1 MARPSA
7 AMAEKQPSVSNET
20 TTKQRIVVAG
30 LGRTGVDY
38 ACAFAMHPFAEVV
51 GLVEPR
57 GDLRR
62 FVRGVGF
69 GAPSES
75 SLERWLDVRSSYWST
90 RVRVWRLRRY
100 PTCVSRLVCFAARWC
115 GGCRRNNFVMR

>member
-1 MARPSA
+1 VA
-7 AMAEKQPSVSNET
+7 AHPAQE
-20 TTKQRIVVAG
+20 G

-62 FVRGVGF
+62 FVRGAGF

-75 SLERWLDVRSSYWST
+75 S
-90 RVRVWRLRRY
+90 
-100 PTCVSRLVCFAARWC
+100 F
-115 GGCRRNNFVMR
+115 GCRCGRRMAVGRSMMGAKGDGRCGSRHTRCMAS